1 MKERKPCMLAI
12 YVLIFYFHRTVRTVR
27 IIEIL
32 YLVVNKCTTKLYF
45 SEEKKKK
52 KGTTRILY
60 YFKGKKKKS
69 SFQKYQ
75 LSILM

>member
-12 YVLIFYFHRTVRTVR
+12 YVLIFYFHHTVR
-27 IIEIL
+27 IIEI
-32 YLVVNKCTTKLYF
+32 KCTPGTESHMESRQERRQKKAGKL
-45 SEEKKKK
+45 ER
-52 KGTTRILY
+52 RIL

-75 LSILM
+75 FSILM